1 MQSDNSNIQLHQLE
15 PFDDERAFQYLDH
28 MLVAKDRTLNL
39 LQKDLVSE
47 VIATNNNPVFIRM
60 LMSEIEKWKST
71 DNVVAVPFVSFK
83 KLFTRLFTL
92 PNTIHQSGVCLLSLK
107 MCLGPSLSCQFWEYA
122 GNWRNLIG
130 CLRRLKLRTLTS
142 HENQNH

>member
-71 DNVVAVPFVSFK
+71 DNVVAVPFVSSK
-83 KLFTRLFTL
+83 ELFTRLFTL
-92 PNTIHQSGVCLLSLK
+92 PNTIYYHHSIHFGLV
-107 MCLGPSLSCQFWEYA
+107 SCE
-122 GNWRNLIG
+122 
-130 CLRRLKLRTLTS
+130 
-142 HENQNH
+142 